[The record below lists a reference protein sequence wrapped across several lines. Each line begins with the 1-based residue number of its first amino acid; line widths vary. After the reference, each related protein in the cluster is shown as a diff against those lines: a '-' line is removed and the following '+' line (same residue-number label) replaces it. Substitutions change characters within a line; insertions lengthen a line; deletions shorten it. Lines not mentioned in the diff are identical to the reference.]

1 MQYPLSNLTR
11 PSPEACS
18 PTWPD
23 RRRHLAAWRLSG
35 LMGWLMGWL
44 LAGLAL
50 APVLVSAAT
59 LGEALDSALEA
70 AGQGARIGAT
80 RALGSAVRDH
90 ARGWIA
96 EDPALRLKGLSDRAL
111 DDTGAYELEAMVDLP
126 LLLPG
131 QRAARLALGSA
142 ISDGADGLGRT
153 LRWEMA
159 GEVRERAWEA
169 ALAEGRLRQAAA
181 ALESARALESA
192 VARRVQAGELA
203 RLDRLRAEQE
213 RLGRAADLTAAQADY
228 DLAIAAF
235 VHLTGQTRLPEP
247 LLEPVPEA
255 DQAPLLPED
264 HPALAEASAALAA
277 ARAERER
284 VGADRRGHPVLS
296 LGAKR
301 ARGDRDSDTVDAL
314 QIELG
319 IPFGLRGQAAPAVAG
334 AERDYTERLAALHR
348 VRREAEHALEAA
360 LVSRAGARAQLRA
373 AGERDGLTR
382 EAVALARRAFA
393 LGEGDLDTLLR
404 AEERAREAS
413 LELALRELQVGRAGA
428 RLNQALGVIP
438 Q

>member
-1 MQYPLSNLTR
+1 MQHPSPDLILSPQVATR
-11 PSPEACS
+11 PKRAG
-18 PTWPD
+18 
-23 RRRHLAAWRLSG
+23 RRRGTSWLAGGWLAAG
-35 LMGWLMGWL
+35 LT
-44 LAGLAL
+44 L
-50 APVLVSAAT
+50 APVLSMTAT
-59 LGEALDSALEA
+59 LGETVDSALAA
-70 AGQGARIGAT
+70 AGQGARVGAA
-80 RALGSAVRDH
+80 RDLGAAVREH
-90 ARGWIA
+90 ARGWVA

-131 QRAARLALGSA
+131 QRAARRALGSV
-142 ISDGADGLGRT
+142 IGDGADGLGRT

-169 ALAEGRLRQAAA
+169 ALVEGRLRQAAA

-192 VARRVQAGELA
+192 VARRVEAGELA

-247 LLEPVPEA
+247 LLEPVPAA
-255 DQAPLLPED
+255 DQTPVLPED
-264 HPALAEASAALAA
+264 HPALAEITAAVAA

-314 QIELG
+314 QMELS

-334 AERDYTERLAALHR
+334 AERDDTERLAEVHR
-348 VRREAEHALEAA
+348 IRREAERALEAA
-360 LVSRAGARAQLRA
+360 LLSRHGAEAQLSA
-373 AGERDGLTR
+373 ALERDALSR
-382 EAVALARRAFA
+382 RAVALARRAFA
-393 LGEGDLDTLLR
+393 LGEGELDDLLR

-413 LELALRELQVGRAGA
+413 LELALRELEVGHAGA